1 MSSEQ
6 NQLVAQSQ
14 KILQLCHHLS
24 LIGPPGAEIVLPGA
38 FQKIK
43 GDLLELFSPANP
55 TDDIAF
61 RLLRTTRCYFG
72 NIIATFRGHYYHS
85 IITLAKTIGSKRV
98 NPWKLREA
106 NQRADLNFRHRHR
119 KVSKTATQMHQRIM
133 SFISRNDLHG
143 LRNFLNSLLG
153 KSFHLSHTHTQHN
166 SHRDFQVPNKTTHN
180 KNQTHNTPTTL
191 TNRFTPLSNQTQTH
205 TPRET
210 YDPKLGKINIQ
221 GANHPLSNFYPCR
234 MKFKNVSYPS
244 AEHAYQ
250 HTKATFCSNK
260 HAAAAILQAPN
271 AYVAKSIGNS
281 TNKQCTNK
289 HKIGISTN

>member
-1 MSSEQ
+1 
-6 NQLVAQSQ
+6 
-14 KILQLCHHLS
+14 
-24 LIGPPGAEIVLPGA
+24 
-38 FQKIK
+38 
-43 GDLLELFSPANP
+43 
-55 TDDIAF
+55 
-61 RLLRTTRCYFG
+61 
-72 NIIATFRGHYYHS
+72 
-85 IITLAKTIGSKRV
+85 
-98 NPWKLREA
+98 
-106 NQRADLNFRHRHR
+106 
-119 KVSKTATQMHQRIM
+119 MHKRIM

-153 KSFHLSHTHTQHN
+153 KSLHLSHTQHN

-234 MKFKNVSYPS
+234 MKFKNVTYPS
-244 AEHAYQ
+244 EEHAYQ
-250 HTKATFCSNK
+250 HTKATFCSNN

-281 TNKQCTNK
+281 INKQCTNK
-289 HKIGISTN
+289 QKQNWDLHKLDIMRDILRNKFQQSNHFRTALLATGDKKLTHDLIDPFWGSFFSRKQGQLIQQDWFSKLLMDLRAQHQPKPQVDSHQPKGVTAPQ

>member
-24 LIGPPGAEIVLPGA
+24 LIGPPGA

-43 GDLLELFSPANP
+43 GDLLELFSPANL

-61 RLLRTTRCYFG
+61 RLLR
-72 NIIATFRGHYYHS
+72 TFRGHYYHS

-153 KSFHLSHTHTQHN
+153 KSFHLSHTHMQHN

-234 MKFKNVSYPS
+234 MKFKNV
-244 AEHAYQ
+244 
-250 HTKATFCSNK
+250 
-260 HAAAAILQAPN
+260 
-271 AYVAKSIGNS
+271 
-281 TNKQCTNK
+281 
-289 HKIGISTN
+289 